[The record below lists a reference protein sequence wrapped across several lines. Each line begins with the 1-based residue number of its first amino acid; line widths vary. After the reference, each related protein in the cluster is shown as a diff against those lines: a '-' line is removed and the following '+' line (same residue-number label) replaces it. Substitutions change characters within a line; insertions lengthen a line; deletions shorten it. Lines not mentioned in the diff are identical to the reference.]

1 MPSIVTGPFKVN
13 SNEGVMNFG
22 DSLNISP
29 KSTSK
34 SVSGS
39 GGGISGDFVI
49 TNNGFNMNN
58 VADPDVLDQNLGSN
72 A

>member
-1 MPSIVTGPFKVN
+1 MPSIVTGPLKVN
-13 SNEGVMNFG
+13 SNDGVMNFG

-39 GGGISGDFVI
+39 GGGISGDFII
-49 TNNGFNMNN
+49 TNNGFNINN
-58 VADPDVLDQNLGSN
+58 VADPDLIDQNQSAN
-72 A
+72 I

>member
-1 MPSIVTGPFKVN
+1 MPSIVTGPLKIN

-29 KSTSK
+29 KSSSK

-39 GGGISGDFVI
+39 GGGISGDFVV
-49 TNNGFNMNN
+49 TNNGFNINN
-58 VADPDVLDQNLGSN
+58 VSDPDVLDQNQTAN
-72 A
+72 V

>member
-1 MPSIVTGPFKVN
+1 MPSIVTGPLKIN

-29 KSTSK
+29 KSSSK

-39 GGGISGDFVI
+39 GGGISGDFVV
-49 TNNGFNMNN
+49 TNNGFNINN
-58 VADPDVLDQNLGSN
+58 VSDPDVFDQNQTAN
-72 A
+72 V